1 MGKIYQKRFLKGT
14 MVYDEQKVNGLH
26 PERIVKDE
34 VKQVMDDDQRALIQE
49 MIRRQRAFHDGLT
62 QK

>member
-14 MVYDEQKVNGLH
+14 MVYDEQKVNGPQ
-26 PERIVKDE
+26 PERVVKDE
-34 VKQVMDDDQRALIQE
+34 VKDDDQRAIIQE
-49 MIRRQRAFHDGLT
+49 MIRRQRDFHDGLT